1 MLKPSLLC
9 LGLLTLP
16 GLALAGEDKAS
27 PKPARPPVSAGTVE
41 AAISAP
47 RVQIAILLDTSSSM
61 DGLIE
66 QARRQ
71 LWTVV
76 NALQKSRRQGQATQL
91 EIALYEY
98 GNDGLSAEGG
108 HIRQVLPFSTDLD
121 LVSEK
126 LFALSTNGGSEYCGQ
141 VIQKA
146 VQQLAWSRSPKDLK
160 LLYIAGNEPFTQGPV
175 PYQKAVAAARER
187 GVVVNTLHCGSPE
200 EGANTGWAAGAK
212 LASGQ
217 SFNIDHNK
225 AVAHIAA
232 PQDDEIARLGRELN
246 KTYLGYGA
254 RGQEAKMR
262 QEVQDSNAGSNM
274 ASATQRAVSKSSR
287 MYDNSGW
294 DLVDG
299 MKKGKVKVE
308 ELKEDALPEEL
319 KGKSAEER
327 KALVEAKAKERE
339 TLQARIQQLNQE
351 RERYVAEKQKA
362 LAAEGGDTLD
372 AAVLKSVRTQAQA
385 QGFDLE

>member
-1 MLKPSLLC
+1 MLKPSILC
-9 LGLLTLP
+9 LGLLAMP
-16 GLALAGEDKAS
+16 GLALAGGGRGPSE
-27 PKPARPPVSAGTVE
+27 PARPPVSAGTVE

-76 NALQKSRRQGQATQL
+76 NSLQKSRRQGQASQL

-108 HIRQVLPFSTDLD
+108 YIRQVLPFSTDLD

-126 LFALSTNGGSEYCGQ
+126 LFALRTNGGSEYCGQ

-146 VQQLAWSRSPKDLK
+146 VEQLGWSSSPKDLK
-160 LLYIAGNEPFTQGPV
+160 LIYIAGNEPFTQGPV

-200 EGANTGWAAGAK
+200 EGASTGWAAGAK

-246 KTYLGYGA
+246 KTYLGYGTSG
-254 RGQEAKMR
+254 REAKAR
-262 QEVQDSNAGSNM
+262 QAVQDTNAGSNM
-274 ASATQRAVSKSSR
+274 ASATQRAVSKASR

-299 MKKGKVKVE
+299 VKKGKVKVE
-308 ELKEDALPEEL
+308 EMKDDALPEEL

-339 TLQARIQQLNQE
+339 ALQARIQQLNQE

-372 AAVLKSVRTQAQA
+372 AAVLQSVRTQAKA